1 MKKTILPV
9 MAALSLLCITP
20 AMAVPAF
27 STKPAISTDVLTVG
41 SKHGR
46 GKFKGNKNWNK
57 HHSGKYL
64 HGNRYWTHR
73 YRYRPLGWSAYGCIQ
88 AGPLWYCP

>member
-9 MAALSLLCITP
+9 VAVLSLLCITP
-20 AMAVPAF
+20 AMAVPAL
-27 STKPAISTDVLTVG
+27 SSKPVTTTDVVEVG
-41 SKHGR
+41 SKYGHGKYK
-46 GKFKGNKNWNK
+46 GKRWGLAR
-57 HHSGKYL
+57 SGKYW

-88 AGPLWYCP
+88 AGALWYCP

>member
-27 STKPAISTDVLTVG
+27 STKPVISTDVLTVG
-41 SKHGR
+41 ANMGAASSRATRIGTSTTRANTSTATGTGLTVTAIGR
-46 GKFKGNKNWNK
+46 
-57 HHSGKYL
+57 
-64 HGNRYWTHR
+64 
-73 YRYRPLGWSAYGCIQ
+73 
-88 AGPLWYCP
+88 